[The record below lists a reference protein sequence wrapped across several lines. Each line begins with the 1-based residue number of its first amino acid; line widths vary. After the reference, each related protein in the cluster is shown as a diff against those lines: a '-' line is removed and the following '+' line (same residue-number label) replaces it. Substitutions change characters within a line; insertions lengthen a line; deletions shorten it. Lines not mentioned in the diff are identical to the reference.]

1 MVHMV
6 WYHPWKTNQ
15 TIRWIFKS
23 QFISNTATTAMMLPI
38 VLSVIRELETDSC
51 DLRHSQS
58 SNNHSPVSRSSSRVE
73 PEGNLVTEETR
84 ETDFGESN
92 KSETKKSNLKNL
104 GKGLV
109 LCIPFS
115 ASIGGTATLTGTP
128 RLGHNSIR
136 KFFSKSVSTLGK
148 VIWC

>member
-1 MVHMV
+1 
-6 WYHPWKTNQ
+6 
-15 TIRWIFKS
+15 
-23 QFISNTATTAMMLPI
+23 MMLPI
-38 VLSVIRELETDSC
+38 VLSVIRELETDSY
-51 DLRHSQS
+51 DPRHSQT

-84 ETDFGESN
+84 ETDFGGSN
-92 KSETKKSNLKNL
+92 KTETKKSNLKNL

-128 RLGHNSIR
+128 RLGQNTIQRS
-136 KFFSKSVSTLGK
+136 FSKSISTLGK

>member
-15 TIRWIFKS
+15 NIRWIFKS

-84 ETDFGESN
+84 ETDFGGSN

-136 KFFSKSVSTLGK
+136 KFSSKSVATLGK
-148 VIWC
+148 VTWC